1 MSKPFLNS
9 RDYPERTHELLEMV
23 RLLESKHHL
32 ETNLALISD
41 LQTQDGTP
49 FDKLVRYAI
58 AQDTDNTRQ
67 TALAQTHHKFALLGM
82 GLSWLAFVLG
92 AVASFGFL
100 ESEWLNFFYLLI
112 ALLGWHTV
120 SLILW
125 LIGQGRSFGSPLVA
139 GAIESFLNKAP
150 TLSKNPINEVAWQV
164 FTQTTNPKRAWLVGK
179 LVHRTWIFSL
189 LGSVLALFLLFLSK
203 SYAFV
208 WESTLLS
215 QSHIHTIVKVIGIV
229 PSWFGFDLSTDVSNQ
244 NLLPDPAKLAILL
257 MLAIV
262 LYGIVPRLLA
272 YLYCHLRAKRVQF
285 HIDGN
290 LYYYENLIR
299 QFKKQIVN
307 PDDYIAPTAKPAQA
321 KVSTAQKL
329 ILTFERTPADP
340 FWYQFGAGANVVDFG
355 VLDTADDF
363 ARLENSLQNNALSLY
378 VGIDTQILPD
388 RGVVRK
394 FEKLLA
400 LAKQG
405 MVVELLGTPNAHHHT
420 LWQEVLVKYGIDE
433 VRYR

>member
-9 RDYPERTHELLEMV
+9 SDYPERTHELLEVV
-23 RLLESKHHL
+23 RLLENKHHL
-32 ETNLALISD
+32 NTNTTLIFE

-58 AQDTDNTRQ
+58 AQDTSNTLQ
-67 TALAQTHHKFALLGM
+67 TTLTQTHHKFALLGV

-100 ESEWLNFFYLLI
+100 QSEWLNFFYLLI
-112 ALLGWHTV
+112 ASLGWHTV

-164 FTQTTNPKRAWLVGK
+164 FAQTTTPKRAWLIGK
-179 LVHRTWIFSL
+179 LVHRAWIFSL
-189 LGSVLALFLLFLSK
+189 LGSVVALFLLFLSK

-215 QSHIHTIVKVIGIV
+215 QSHIHTIVQIIGIV
-229 PSWFGFDLSTDVSNQ
+229 PSWFGLDLSADLSNQ
-244 NLLPDPAKLAILL
+244 QLLPDPAKLATLL

-272 YLYCHLRAKRVQF
+272 YLYCHLRASRVRF

-329 ILTFERTPADP
+329 ALTFERTPADP
-340 FWYQFGAGANVVDFG
+340 FWYQFGAGANVLDFG
-355 VLDTADDF
+355 VLDNTDDF
-363 ARLENSLQNNALSLY
+363 IRLEQELQVSPLSLY

-400 LAKQG
+400 LAKHG
-405 MVVELLGTPNAHHHT
+405 MVVELLGEPNTHHST
-420 LWQEVLVKYGIDE
+420 WQEVLIKYGIDE